1 MSFREFREIFFLIKL
16 NKLHKKKNQDVAKTI
31 QLINF
36 SFFLIPITNNVNLL
50 FIYFVNHGLQS

>member
-16 NKLHKKKNQDVAKTI
+16 NKLHKKNQDVAKTI

-50 FIYFVNHGLQS
+50 LIYFVNHGLQS